1 MIIICLYSGRK
12 DTAFLVIF
20 QILNIKTPIVVKDK
34 S

>member
-20 QILNIKTPIVVKDK
+20 QIFERKNSYCDER
-34 S
+34 